1 MTRPGVNIT
10 TRESAPVTTIP
21 TDVGTGFMVG
31 ITESGPT
38 TVTAQDVV
46 HSMSEYE
53 AKWAYT
59 KRNYVNAITAYD
71 SAETFFKEGGYALY
85 VGRVVGPAAAVAT
98 VNVPDSLAATT
109 LVANAKGPGDY
120 GNDLNVVIRTNA
132 QDSTIPVN
140 YFRVRVQTDAAV
152 ILEESYDLI
161 DDQAAIL
168 WSNTVSQYITFVDN
182 AGSANDPAAGTYS
195 LTGGLLDF
203 ASIVDANWQSGLDR
217 LTADL
222 GPGLVF
228 GPGRTTSAGQ
238 VQLANHALAKNRVAI
253 CDGPDTATVATIT
266 AQPAA
271 VIDTST
277 KRSRFTGIFVPWLRI
292 PGLTSGSQRL
302 IPPSAAVAGLFAR
315 NMGLGYSP
323 NEPAAGARGVFN
335 TVLSVSQTFDSS
347 SRQTINSAGVNL
359 IRDIYGTR
367 KVYGWRTTAD
377 PSSDAKWIALSN
389 SILHRAVAAL
399 ANAVGERFIFRQI
412 DGERKMINEFG
423 AALIGEAC
431 MPFFAAGSL
440 YGTTPDDA
448 FKVDVGPSVNT
459 NTTIANNELHAVI
472 SLRMSPFGEEVDIE
486 LVKYLVSEQI
496 PA

>member
-1 MTRPGVNIT
+1 
-10 TRESAPVTTIP
+10 
-21 TDVGTGFMVG
+21 
-31 ITESGPT
+31 
-38 TVTAQDVV
+38 
-46 HSMSEYE
+46 
-53 AKWAYT
+53 
-59 KRNYVNAITAYD
+59 
-71 SAETFFKEGGYALY
+71 
-85 VGRVVGPAAAVAT
+85 
-98 VNVPDSLAATT
+98 
-109 LVANAKGPGDY
+109 
-120 GNDLNVVIRTNA
+120 
-132 QDSTIPVN
+132 
-140 YFRVRVQTDAAV
+140 
-152 ILEESYDLI
+152 
-161 DDQAAIL
+161 
-168 WSNTVSQYITFVDN
+168 
-182 AGSANDPAAGTYS
+182 
-195 LTGGLLDF
+195 
-203 ASIVDANWQSGLDR
+203 
-217 LTADL
+217 
-222 GPGLVF
+222 
-228 GPGRTTSAGQ
+228 
-238 VQLANHALAKNRVAI
+238 
-253 CDGPDTATVATIT
+253 
-266 AQPAA
+266 
-271 VIDTST
+271 
-277 KRSRFTGIFVPWLRI
+277 
-292 PGLTSGSQRL
+292 L